1 MASKAKF
8 YSRSHKSP
16 MFTVESTKNFMYQTV
31 MRLCYKP
38 GKIFPDT
45 PWKAKLSF
53 LFFRSHYRTF
63 SSFLQHWIIYY
74 QAPVVQK
81 VDSAI
86 RWINHY
92 PVYNLISLC
101 NTYLLDSH
109 LSGG

>member
-1 MASKAKF
+1 MFIVAGENSWPLTLNDSPGSTQTTEESFVMASEAKF

-53 LFFRSHYRTF
+53 LFFRSHYLQQF
-63 SSFLQHWIIYY
+63 S
-74 QAPVVQK
+74 A
-81 VDSAI
+81 A
-86 RWINHY
+86 
-92 PVYNLISLC
+92 
-101 NTYLLDSH
+101 LDNILPGPSCSK
-109 LSGG
+109 SG

>member
-16 MFTVESTKNFMYQTV
+16 MFTVESTTNFTYQTV

-38 GKIFPDT
+38 GNT
-45 PWKAKLSF
+45 QWKAKLSF
-53 LFFRSHYRTF
+53 YSSAVITF

-74 QAPVVQK
+74 QAPVVPK
-81 VDSAI
+81 VDNAI
-86 RWINHY
+86 RWINRY

-101 NTYLLDSH
+101 NTYPLDSH